1 MNDPNHPIAKGVK
14 EFTIDHTERY
24 SEPYAVPE
32 PEAVPFEGV
41 HTLKDGR
48 EDPSRI
54 GLCWTIGKGKFF
66 YFQAGHETDPVF
78 FDENVRQI
86 MRNAVEWAAPATK

>member
-1 MNDPNHPIAKGVK
+1 VK
-14 EFTIDHTERY
+14 EFTIDHSERY

-54 GLCWTIGKGKFF
+54 GLCWTVGKGSSSTSRR
-66 YFQAGHETDPVF
+66 ARDEPVY

-86 MRNAVEWAAPATK
+86 MRNAVEWAAPAKK